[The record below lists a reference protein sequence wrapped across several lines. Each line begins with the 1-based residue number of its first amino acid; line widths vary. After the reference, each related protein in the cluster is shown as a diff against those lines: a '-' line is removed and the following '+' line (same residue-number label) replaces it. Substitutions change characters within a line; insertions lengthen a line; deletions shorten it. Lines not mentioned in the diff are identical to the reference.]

1 MSILGPLLFNIFIND
16 LYLWITKTDLL
27 NFVGDNTISTAE
39 RTIKNLISTFETESQ
54 AAIEWFKFI
63 ELIANPEK
71 LQAIVKKNARMKDSY
86 PLNIND
92 LTINTKNSINLLGI
106 ELDNKLSYT
115 FLPSVIKQATNQ
127 MP

>member
-92 LTINTKNSINLLGI
+92 LTINTQNSINLLGI